1 LFKDGGLTM
10 AERLT
15 INQRETLRV
24 LSDGEWYDVRC
35 CADVFRRTFPALI
48 RRDLLNRR
56 GGGGVIAHRQR
67 IEVAITD
74 AGLRALN
81 STEPHHG

>member
-1 LFKDGGLTM
+1 M

-24 LSDGEWYDVRC
+24 LNDGEWYDVRE
-35 CADVFRRTFPALI
+35 CADVFSRTFRALV
-48 RRDLLNRR
+48 RRGLLKRR
-56 GGGGVIAHRQR
+56 GGVSVSAIRLP

-74 AGLRALN
+74 AGLKALN
-81 STEPHHG
+81 SKEPHHG

>member
-1 LFKDGGLTM
+1 M

-24 LSDGEWYDVRC
+24 LSDGEWYDVRE
-35 CADVFRRTFPALI
+35 CADVFRRTFRALV
-48 RRDLLNRR
+48 RRGLLKRR
-56 GGGGVIAHRQR
+56 GGGGVPASRQL

-74 AGLRALN
+74 AGLKALN
-81 STEPHHG
+81 STKPHHG